1 MPDLTKLLILATFA
15 VLVGCNDRFDGGY
28 RTGFADGLREGEKAE
43 AEKAAAAERERRRR
57 ESLATA
63 RSVTTEVC
71 GGGGVNFNGKH
82 IRPGKT
88 GCVRVFNDGTVQRY

>member
-15 VLVGCNDRFDGGY
+15 VLVGCNDRFDEGY

-57 ESLATA
+57 GVLSH
-63 RSVTTEVC
+63 RPF
-71 GGGGVNFNGKH
+71 GNYGGV
-82 IRPGKT
+82 RRRRCELQRKT
-88 GCVRVFNDGTVQRY
+88 HSSREDRLR